1 VRGTTHF
8 EDPQEEAGVSLDDI
22 IVHIPAFR
30 RIHPI
35 PSVLDGIASPARN
48 IEECQAVV

>member
-8 EDPQEEAGVSLDDI
+8 EDLQEEAGVSVDNI

-35 PSVLDGIASPARN
+35 PSVLDGIASPAQSIRGY
-48 IEECQAVV
+48 QAVV